1 MKLIIKNPIIKN
13 IVKHLPTLLLVIII
27 LYGVVSGRRFDVE
40 SLWLYTPRGYLA
52 AAIFF
57 LVVYVIKSLSF
68 LIPIV
73 LVYIAV
79 GTIFPPLA
87 ALIINLIGA
96 AIVMTIPYV
105 LGYNYGAGL
114 WGTLLSRFPKVEKFI
129 KSREHS
135 SWFVSCL
142 PRTIIFVPLK
152 TVSAYLGSLKIPFS
166 KYLLGSLL
174 GLFPLLVSV
183 TLIGSNIT
191 EPKSPEFIVSA
202 IVAAISAW
210 SSIAVYVLLERRSK
224 RIRHR
229 DKIAKTR
236 NFHL

>member
-1 MKLIIKNPIIKN
+1 MKLIIKNPVLKQV
-13 IVKHLPTLLLVIII
+13 VKHLPTMFLVIII
-27 LYGVVSGRRFDVE
+27 IYGVVSGRQFTVE
-40 SLWLYTPRGYLA
+40 SLWLYTPRGYIA

-57 LVVYVIKSLSF
+57 LFVYAIKSLSF

-79 GTIFPPLA
+79 GTIFPPIA
-87 ALIINLIGA
+87 AIIINTIGA
-96 AIVMTIPYV
+96 AIVMTVPYV

-129 KSREHS
+129 KSREQS

-152 TVSAYLGSLKIPFS
+152 TVSAYLGSLKIPFC

-191 EPKSPEFIVSA
+191 EPNSPEFIVSA
-202 IVAAISAW
+202 ILAAISAW
-210 SSIAVYVLLERRSK
+210 ASIAVYILLERRSERVK
-224 RIRHR
+224 HR
-229 DKIAKTR
+229 SRLSKTR
-236 NFHL
+236 NYH

>member
-1 MKLIIKNPIIKN
+1 MKILKNPIVNNVI
-13 IVKHLPTLLLVIII
+13 KHLPTLVLVIII
-27 LYGVVSGRRFDVE
+27 IYGIVSGRELTVE
-40 SLWLYTPRGYLA
+40 SLWLYTPKGYIA

-57 LVVYVIKSLSF
+57 LLVYAVKSLSF

-73 LVYIAV
+73 LIYIAV
-79 GTIFPPLA
+79 GTIFPPIA
-87 ALIINLIGA
+87 ALIINTAGA
-96 AIVMTIPYV
+96 AIVMTIPYW

-114 WGTLLSRFPKVEKFI
+114 WGTLLSRFPKVENFI

-152 TVSAYLGSLKIPFS
+152 TVSAYLGSLKIPFN

-191 EPKSPEFIVSA
+191 EPKSPGFIISA
-202 IVAAISAW
+202 IVAAVSAW
-210 SSIAVYVLLERRSK
+210 LSIAVYVLLERRSK
-224 RIRHR
+224 RIKYRNR
-229 DKIAKTR
+229 IARKQ
-236 NFHL
+236 NFH